1 MEISKEISAL
11 EADKNLEEEKFSEEK
26 QNLTYLS

>member
-11 EADKNLEEEKFSEEK
+11 EADKNLEKEKFSEEK